1 MTTSNSP
8 QPSSETWKGAES
20 TTLVGL
26 LKSVLRVQGSG
37 FRVQG
42 SGFRVQGLGFRV

>member
-26 LKSVLRVQGSG
+26 LKSV
-37 FRVQG
+37 FR
-42 SGFRVQGLGFRV
+42 FWGLGYSIQALLGGAGVVRD